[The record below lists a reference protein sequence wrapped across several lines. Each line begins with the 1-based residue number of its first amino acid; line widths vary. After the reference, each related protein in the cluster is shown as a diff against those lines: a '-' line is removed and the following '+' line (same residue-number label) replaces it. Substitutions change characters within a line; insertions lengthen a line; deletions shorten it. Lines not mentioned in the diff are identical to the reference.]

1 MRRNLPGGRETV
13 KGKESALYGQ
23 RLPEKGSKFPAVVLV
38 TGSGAQNRDEEIM
51 GHKPFLVIADYLTRN
66 GIAVLRCDDRG
77 TAASQ
82 GDYASATNEDFA
94 KATEA
99 ALNYLRSRKE
109 INTRK
114 IGIIGHS
121 CGGTIAFDIAA
132 KDPNISF
139 IISLAGAAVRGDS
152 LMLKQVE
159 LISKSQGMPDPVWQ
173 TMKPSVRHRYSLLQQ
188 TAKSSDEI
196 RKEVYAD
203 VTRTMSAEQL
213 KNLNTVQQLSAQ
225 INSMTSPWYLH
236 FMRYDPTASLKK
248 IKCPV
253 LALNGEKD
261 IQVDAD
267 MNLTAIKQHIS
278 ENGNKNVTIKAYPK
292 LNHLF
297 QTCEKGTL
305 AEYGQLEETI
315 NPEVLKDM
323 TEWIKKQ

>member
-1 MRRNLPGGRETV
+1 MIWLPIEPHEARSFKLDRKLLVFFMNASSEMRHPAEKEGKKPKRLSFGKRE
-13 KGKESALYGQ
+13 
-23 RLPEKGSKFPAVVLV
+23 
-38 TGSGAQNRDEEIM
+38 
-51 GHKPFLVIADYLTRN
+51 
-66 GIAVLRCDDRG
+66 
-77 TAASQ
+77 
-82 GDYASATNEDFA
+82 
-94 KATEA
+94 
-99 ALNYLRSRKE
+99 
-109 INTRK
+109 
-114 IGIIGHS
+114 
-121 CGGTIAFDIAA
+121 
-132 KDPNISF
+132 
-139 IISLAGAAVRGDS
+139 
-152 LMLKQVE
+152 
-159 LISKSQGMPDPVWQ
+159 
-173 TMKPSVRHRYSLLQQ
+173 
-188 TAKSSDEI
+188 SDEI

>member
-1 MRRNLPGGRETV
+1 
-13 KGKESALYGQ
+13 
-23 RLPEKGSKFPAVVLV
+23 
-38 TGSGAQNRDEEIM
+38 
-51 GHKPFLVIADYLTRN
+51 
-66 GIAVLRCDDRG
+66 
-77 TAASQ
+77 
-82 GDYASATNEDFA
+82 
-94 KATEA
+94 
-99 ALNYLRSRKE
+99 
-109 INTRK
+109 
-114 IGIIGHS
+114 
-121 CGGTIAFDIAA
+121 
-132 KDPNISF
+132 
-139 IISLAGAAVRGDS
+139 
-152 LMLKQVE
+152 
-159 LISKSQGMPDPVWQ
+159 
-173 TMKPSVRHRYSLLQQ
+173 
-188 TAKSSDEI
+188 
-196 RKEVYAD
+196 
-203 VTRTMSAEQL
+203 MSAEQL
-213 KNLNTVQQLSAQ
+213 KDLNTVQQLSAQ

-323 TEWIKKQ
+323 TEWIKKQQ

>member
-1 MRRNLPGGRETV
+1 MAKLTITGLDEYIEKLERL
-13 KGKESALYGQ
+13 GKNSEGIAKQALY
-23 RLPEKGSKFPAVVLV
+23 E
-38 TGSGAQNRDEEIM
+38 GA
-51 GHKPFLVIADYLTRN
+51 
-66 GIAVLRCDDRG
+66 GIVA
-77 TAASQ
+77 
-82 GDYASATNEDFA
+82 
-94 KATEA
+94 
-99 ALNYLRSRKE
+99 
-109 INTRK
+109 
-114 IGIIGHS
+114 
-121 CGGTIAFDIAA
+121 
-132 KDPNISF
+132 
-139 IISLAGAAVRGDS
+139 
-152 LMLKQVE
+152 
-159 LISKSQGMPDPVWQ
+159 
-173 TMKPSVRHRYSLLQQ
+173 
-188 TAKSSDEI
+188 DEI

-213 KNLNTVQQLSAQ
+213 KDLNTVQQLSAQ
-225 INSMTSPWYLH
+225 INFMTSPWYLH

-278 ENGNKNVTIKAYPK
+278 ENGNKNVTIKVYPK

-323 TEWIKKQ
+323 T